1 MKELEK
7 ETIPVDA
14 AVSSD
19 KKSTSTNNSL
29 TPHEVMAFGV
39 LLIITVA
46 ILSLGGFF
54 IYQETYVVPA
64 RMEADFYQHYW
75 YEDGCDDHITLVC
88 AVSDTFHIPMNTRL
102 HRDDNSFLERYCIP
116 QCEMAYRHPFP
127 TDIAWKG
134 ACSKTPYNYYL
145 FNRTQYE
152 MTAPETLCK
161 PAEAPATADE
171 SVEYDEL

>member
-1 MKELEK
+1 MKESIKEE
-7 ETIPVDA
+7 ETIP
-14 AVSSD
+14 SN
-19 KKSTSTNNSL
+19 KKSASSNQSL
-29 TPHEVMAFGV
+29 TSCEMVALVVLAIMA
-39 LLIITVA
+39 VA
-46 ILSLGGFF
+46 SPTLCGYL
-54 IYQETYVVPA
+54 IYQEVYAVPA
-64 RMEADFYQHYW
+64 RMEVDFYQHYW

-102 HRDDNSFLERYCIP
+102 HHDDNSFLERYCIP